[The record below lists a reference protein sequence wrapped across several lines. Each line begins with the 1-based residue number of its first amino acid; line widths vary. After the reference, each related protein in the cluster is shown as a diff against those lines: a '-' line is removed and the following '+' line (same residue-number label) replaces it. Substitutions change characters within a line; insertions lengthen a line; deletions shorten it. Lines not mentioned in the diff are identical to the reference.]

1 MPRDHV
7 NEIAAF
13 LAVARERSFTKA
25 AGQLGVTSSALSHT
39 IKGLETRLGV
49 PLLSRTTR
57 NVSTTEAG
65 ERLQRRVG
73 PLMEQIGAELDDIGA
88 LRDRPAGNIRIT
100 CTDAVIEIV
109 FRSRLAAFLRRHP
122 DIRVE
127 MSMDPALTNIVE
139 AKFDAGVRIG
149 EDIERDMVATRV
161 GPDWRFSVVGSPAY
175 FERRSA
181 PATPYELGNHNCI
194 NLRLPTAGGY
204 WPWEFRSPDG
214 RDLNLRVEGQAA
226 FNSAMPVLGAA
237 IDGIGLGFVPQ
248 ELAAPHIADGRLVE
262 VLADWCP
269 MIDGF
274 YLYYPSRKRNSPAF
288 AAFVEAMRY
297 RSPAAVHP
305 PV

>member
-1 MPRDHV
+1 MPRDHI

-100 CTDAVIEIV
+100 CVDVVIEVV
-109 FRSRLAAFLRRHP
+109 FRPRLAAFLRKYP

-139 AKFDAGVRIG
+139 EKFDAGVRIG
-149 EDIERDMVATRV
+149 ESIERDMVATRV

-181 PATPYELGNHNCI
+181 PATPYDLSNHNCI
-194 NLRLPTAGGY
+194 NLRLSTAGGY
-204 WPWEFRSPDG
+204 WPWEFRLPDG
-214 RDLNLRVEGQAA
+214 RDLNLRVEGQTA

-237 IDGIGLGFVPQ
+237 VDGIGLGFVPQ
-248 ELAAPHIADGRLVE
+248 ELAAPYLADGRLVE

-288 AAFVEAMRY
+288 AAFVEVMRY
-297 RSPAAVHP
+297 RGAAATLPPA
-305 PV
+305 